1 MHIFNLDMHFMFKAN
16 LFLLSLVVFWVSCTE
31 KPHVDSSTNTADHYF
46 ESKTIT
52 QSLRDSIGMNS
63 FIELKDG
70 FTYYELSGP
79 ESGDV
84 IVLVHGYSVP
94 SYIWDSTYVAAI
106 NRGYRVLRFDVFG
119 RGFSDRPT
127 VAYDIDLSY
136 RQLSG
141 IIDSLSLTT
150 PVNLVGLSWGGRVT
164 SYYTAL
170 NPSKVSKLVLVDP
183 SGFESVA
190 KKDSSEVKVTNE
202 AVIKAIKERAPL
214 MADSQLEDFYHPDR
228 FDYWPSLYRPQM
240 EYKGFVHALLSTQ
253 ANKRDL
259 SKIMAK
265 LSENGTP
272 VKMIMGKEDQVVRP
286 AVTIPLAKVQIPS
299 IDITLIDNAGHLP
312 HIEETEAFNK
322 MFFVFLEN

>member
-1 MHIFNLDMHFMFKAN
+1 MHIFNLDMYFMFKAN

-31 KPHVDSSTNTADHYF
+31 KPHVDSSTNTADYYF

-150 PVNLVGLSWGGRVT
+150 AVNLVGLSWGG
-164 SYYTAL
+164 
-170 NPSKVSKLVLVDP
+170 
-183 SGFESVA
+183 
-190 KKDSSEVKVTNE
+190 
-202 AVIKAIKERAPL
+202 
-214 MADSQLEDFYHPDR
+214 
-228 FDYWPSLYRPQM
+228 
-240 EYKGFVHALLSTQ
+240 
-253 ANKRDL
+253 
-259 SKIMAK
+259 
-265 LSENGTP
+265 
-272 VKMIMGKEDQVVRP
+272 
-286 AVTIPLAKVQIPS
+286 
-299 IDITLIDNAGHLP
+299 
-312 HIEETEAFNK
+312 
-322 MFFVFLEN
+322 